1 MWRAEF
7 PEAVIYRF
15 RDWNRLGIALILA
28 AGSIALIAAAALS
41 ATTALLG
48 PALVLAG
55 ASAVLLFRM
64 RSLVIDRARRLL
76 LLEDR
81 RPFRQTLRRVLSL
94 DHIRLRLEMK
104 PFRRGRTDAHQSLWI
119 EDECGGN
126 RLKLLERYA
135 SLRSDTGRL
144 ESDLGR
150 PLLIV
155 VRS

>member
-1 MWRAEF
+1 MGRFEF

-15 RDWNRLGIALILA
+15 RDWNRRR
-28 AGSIALIAAAALS
+28 
-41 ATTALLG
+41 TALLLAVG
-48 PALVLAG
+48 SLALLLAGAMFSTPVLLGAALLLAG

-81 RPFRQTLRRVLSL
+81 RPFRQTLRKVLSL
-94 DHIRLRLEMK
+94 DRIRLRLEMK
-104 PFRRGRTDAHQSLWI
+104 PFRGSGDSYQSLWI
-119 EDECGGN
+119 EDPCGGN
-126 RLKLLERYA
+126 RLKLLERVS
-135 SLRSDTGRL
+135 SLRADTDRL